1 MTLKEKYINER
12 NNKNF
17 TLETL
22 YEYYLSKVQTDPV
35 KFTVFINAMQFADM
49 NVIVDTMDREF
60 GITTL
65 SNKDGGFIK
74 VVE

>member
-1 MTLKEKYINER
+1 MTLKEKYIKER
-12 NNKNF
+12 NNKSF
-17 TLETL
+17 TFETL

-35 KFTVFINAMQFADM
+35 NFTVFMGVMQFADM
-49 NVIVDTMDREF
+49 NVIIDTLDKEF

>member
-17 TLETL
+17 TFETL
-22 YEYYLSKVQTDPV
+22 YEYYLSKVQTDPIS
-35 KFTVFINAMQFADM
+35 FTVFINAMQFADI
-49 NVIVDTMDREF
+49 NVIVETMDREF

-65 SNKDGGFIK
+65 NNKDGGFIK

>member
-35 KFTVFINAMQFADM
+35 KFKVFINAMQFADM

>member
-12 NNKNF
+12 NNKSF
-17 TLETL
+17 TFETL

-35 KFTVFINAMQFADM
+35 NFTVFMNAMQLSDM
-49 NVIVDTMDREF
+49 NVIVQAIDREF
-60 GITTL
+60 GVTTL
-65 SNKDGGFIK
+65 NDKDGGFIK

>member
-1 MTLKEKYINER
+1 MTLKEKYIKER
-12 NNKNF
+12 NNKSF
-17 TLETL
+17 TFETL

-35 KFTVFINAMQFADM
+35 TFTVFMNAMQLSDM
-49 NVIVDTMDREF
+49 NVIVQAIDREF

-65 SNKDGGFIK
+65 NDKDGGFIK